1 VNRIARVRIRG
12 IALVVAAA
20 ALHGGPLLA
29 AENPAGDIPVTADM
43 TAVIA
48 LQGLPCGQVVSA
60 SQQGTDDYL
69 ATCQDGN
76 RYRVYVNADGRVV
89 VEKK

>member
-1 VNRIARVRIRG
+1 MNRRKRG
-12 IALVVAAA
+12 MTVIVAMT
-20 ALHGGPLLA
+20 LTSVSLPLSAQNTGSDVSSAKDL
-29 AENPAGDIPVTADM
+29 

-48 LQGLPCGQVVSA
+48 LQGLPCGQVTKA
-60 SQQGTDDYL
+60 TPRGENDFL

-76 RYRVYVNADGRVV
+76 KYRVFVNADGRVV